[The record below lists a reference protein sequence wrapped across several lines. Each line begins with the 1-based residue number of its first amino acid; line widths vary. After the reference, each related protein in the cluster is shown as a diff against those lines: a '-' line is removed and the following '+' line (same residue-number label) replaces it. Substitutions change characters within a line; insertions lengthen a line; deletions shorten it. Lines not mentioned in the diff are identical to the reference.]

1 MVAMK
6 TIFIHAHVNRY
17 DITISE
23 FEERGVKVK
32 TEADGRMFPD
42 TDNSQTI
49 IDALMREA
57 NRYGVDIRMNANVQT
72 ISQTDRGFKLLYD
85 EREID
90 CQYVCIASG
99 GYPKSIQFNWLK
111 ELGHT
116 IADPIPS
123 LFTFNL
129 PAHPINALMGVSVA
143 NVRVKIEGSKLVEE
157 GPLLITH
164 WGLSGPA
171 ILRLSA
177 KMDACEK
184 APPANVSI
192 RPRIPFL
199 ELVMFSDRPSG
210 SIPGSTMNVP
220 IR

>member
-1 MVAMK
+1 MQPQK
-6 TIFIHAHVNRY
+6 QLINFPENLRY
-17 DITISE
+17 TKHHEWLKIE
-23 FEERGVKVK
+23 G
-32 TEADGRMFPD
+32 DGRIFPD

-57 NRYGVDIRMNANVQT
+57 NKYGVDIRMNANVQT

-177 KMDACEK
+177 WGARELAAK
-184 APPANVSI
+184 NSSFI
-192 RPRIPFL
+192 FLPF
-199 ELVMFSDRPSG
+199 SS
-210 SIPGSTMNVP
+210 
-220 IR
+220 